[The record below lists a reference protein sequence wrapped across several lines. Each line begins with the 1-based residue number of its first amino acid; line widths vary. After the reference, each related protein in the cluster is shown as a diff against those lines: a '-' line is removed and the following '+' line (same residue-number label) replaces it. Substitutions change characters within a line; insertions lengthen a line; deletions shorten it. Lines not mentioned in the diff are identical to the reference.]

1 MRPYAVDTLKPD
13 TTLLNTLSADPRY
26 AYGEELQTPEGKS
39 FFEWLMEKIDDFI
52 RELFDTTSDET
63 VNWVY
68 VILAVAALLFIV
80 YMIYKMRPNLFRR
93 KSKKEKLDYN
103 VEDDNIY
110 AFDFEKEITEAL
122 ARQDYWQAVRMTYLK
137 TLRHLADAD
146 RIKWQIYKTPTQYVT
161 EVNLEAFRLMTDR
174 FVRVRYGG
182 FHPTSADYDDMV
194 GWYNNITGKE
204 VNHEQP

>member
-68 VILAVAALLFIV
+68 VILAVAALLFIG

-137 TLRHLADAD
+137 TLRQLADA
-146 RIKWQIYKTPTQYVT
+146 
-161 EVNLEAFRLMTDR
+161 
-174 FVRVRYGG
+174 
-182 FHPTSADYDDMV
+182 
-194 GWYNNITGKE
+194 
-204 VNHEQP
+204 

>member
-68 VILAVAALLFIV
+68 VILAVAALLFIG

-110 AFDFEKEITEAL
+110 AFDFEK
-122 ARQDYWQAVRMTYLK
+122 
-137 TLRHLADAD
+137 
-146 RIKWQIYKTPTQYVT
+146 
-161 EVNLEAFRLMTDR
+161 
-174 FVRVRYGG
+174 
-182 FHPTSADYDDMV
+182 
-194 GWYNNITGKE
+194 
-204 VNHEQP
+204 